1 LNIVFTVIAF
11 GILVFVLLGALF
23 FSFINLFIGEIVGAI
38 ILVLFVGYV
47 LYILIRRAFE
57 MKRLANE
64 GVETKGT
71 VIRKVKF
78 YTGGNRRYQIRYE
91 YSDNFGRK
99 YHNTIWVSGELYDKL
114 EIGDPVDVVFL
125 PSEPSVSGLL
135 SDVELARQALQKK
148 RQQRKDRT

>member
-23 FSFINLFIGEIVGAI
+23 FSFINLFIGEIIGAI
-38 ILVLFVGYV
+38 IPVLFVGYV

-71 VIRKVKF
+71 VMRKAKF
-78 YTGGNRRYQIRYE
+78 STGVIRYQIRYE

-114 EIGDPVDVVFL
+114 EIGDPVDIVFL
-125 PSEPSVSGLL
+125 PGEPSVSGLL

>member
-1 LNIVFTVIAF
+1 LNIVSIVIAF
-11 GILVFVLLGALF
+11 GILVFVLLEALF
-23 FSFINLFIGEIVGAI
+23 SSFINLFIGEIIGAI
-38 ILVLFVGYV
+38 IPVLFVGYV

-64 GVETKGT
+64 GMETKGT
-71 VIRKVKF
+71 VIRKAKF
-78 YTGGNRRYQIRYE
+78 STGVIRYQIKYE

-114 EIGDPVDVVFL
+114 EIGDPVDIVFL

>member
-1 LNIVFTVIAF
+1 LNIVFIVIAF

-23 FSFINLFIGEIVGAI
+23 FSFINLFIGEIIGAI
-38 ILVLFVGYV
+38 IPVLFVGYV

-71 VIRKVKF
+71 VMRKAKF
-78 YTGGNRRYQIRYE
+78 STGVIRYQIRYE

-114 EIGDPVDVVFL
+114 EIGDPVDIVFL
-125 PSEPSVSGLL
+125 PGEPSVSGLL

>member
-1 LNIVFTVIAF
+1 LNIVFIVIAF

-23 FSFINLFIGEIVGAI
+23 FSFINLFIGEIIGAI
-38 ILVLFVGYV
+38 IPVLFVGYV

-71 VIRKVKF
+71 VIRKAKF
-78 YTGGNRRYQIRYE
+78 STGVIRYQIRYE

-114 EIGDPVDVVFL
+114 EIGDPVDIVFL
-125 PSEPSVSGLL
+125 PGEPSVSGLL

>member
-1 LNIVFTVIAF
+1 
-11 GILVFVLLGALF
+11 
-23 FSFINLFIGEIVGAI
+23 
-38 ILVLFVGYV
+38 
-47 LYILIRRAFE
+47 

-71 VIRKVKF
+71 VMRKAKF
-78 YTGGNRRYQIRYE
+78 STGVIRYQIRYE

-114 EIGDPVDVVFL
+114 EIGDPVDIVFL
-125 PSEPSVSGLL
+125 PGEPSVSGLL

>member
-1 LNIVFTVIAF
+1 LNIVSIVIAF

-23 FSFINLFIGEIVGAI
+23 FSFINLFIGEIIGAI
-38 ILVLFVGYV
+38 IPVLFVGYV

-71 VIRKVKF
+71 VIRKAKF
-78 YTGGNRRYQIRYE
+78 STGVIRYQIRYE

-114 EIGDPVDVVFL
+114 EIGDPVDIVFL

>member
-1 LNIVFTVIAF
+1 LNIVSIVIAF

-23 FSFINLFIGEIVGAI
+23 FSFINLFIGDIIGAI
-38 ILVLFVGYV
+38 IPVLFVGYV

-71 VIRKVKF
+71 VIRKAKF
-78 YTGGNRRYQIRYE
+78 STGVIRYQIRYE

-114 EIGDPVDVVFL
+114 EIGDPVDIVFL

>member
-1 LNIVFTVIAF
+1 LNIVSIVIAF

-23 FSFINLFIGEIVGAI
+23 FSFINLFIGDIIGAI
-38 ILVLFVGYV
+38 IPVLFVGYV

-71 VIRKVKF
+71 VIRKAKF
-78 YTGGNRRYQIRYE
+78 STGVIRYQIRYE
-91 YSDNFGRK
+91 YSDNFGRT

>member
-1 LNIVFTVIAF
+1 LNIVSIVIAF

-23 FSFINLFIGEIVGAI
+23 FSFINLFIGDIIGAI
-38 ILVLFVGYV
+38 IPVLFVGYV

-71 VIRKVKF
+71 VIRKAKF
-78 YTGGNRRYQIRYE
+78 STGVIRYQIRYE

-114 EIGDPVDVVFL
+114 EIGDPVDIVFL
-125 PSEPSVSGLL
+125 PGEPSVSGLL

>member
-1 LNIVFTVIAF
+1 MNIVSIVIAF

-23 FSFINLFIGEIVGAI
+23 FSFINLFIGEIIGAI
-38 ILVLFVGYV
+38 IPVLFVGYV

-64 GVETKGT
+64 GMETKGT
-71 VIRKVKF
+71 VIRKAKF
-78 YTGGNRRYQIRYE
+78 STGVIRYQIRYE

-114 EIGDPVDVVFL
+114 EIGDPVDIVFL

>member
-1 LNIVFTVIAF
+1 LNIVSIVIAF

-23 FSFINLFIGEIVGAI
+23 FSFINLFIGDIIGAI
-38 ILVLFVGYV
+38 IPVLFVGYV

-71 VIRKVKF
+71 VIRKAKF
-78 YTGGNRRYQIRYE
+78 STGVIRYQIRYE